1 MTNLG
6 VQLYS
11 VREELA
17 VDYAGIVERLAAA
30 GYTGVEP
37 AGNYGAS
44 VESAVQ
50 LFQRLGLAVPSLHVP
65 VLNAEGRSEVLGI
78 ARELNAKYVVC
89 AYIPPEEFATLAQV
103 ESYCAQLNDANAEV
117 QAAGLTLLYH
127 NHWWE
132 YENHDY
138 GIPLEVMLNLLDPTI
153 GIELDIYWAKVGG
166 ADPASALDALGS
178 RLKLLHA
185 KDGPATKDEPMLALG
200 EGVMN
205 YPSLLPHAAAAD
217 WKIVELD
224 RCATNMVEAL
234 EKSAAYMLKIM
245 G

>member
-1 MTNLG
+1 MAELG

-11 VREELA
+11 VREELIA
-17 VDYAGIVERLAAA
+17 DYVGTVERLASA
-30 GYTGVEP
+30 GYTGVEL

-50 LFQRLGLAVPSLHVP
+50 LFQRLGLAVPSIHAPILD
-65 VLNAEGRSEVLGI
+65 AAQRSEVIGI
-78 ARELNAKYVVC
+78 AVGLGAKYVVC
-89 AYIPPEEFATLAQV
+89 AYIPPDEFSTLSSV
-103 ESYCAQLNDANAEV
+103 ESYCAQLNEANVEV

-132 YENHDY
+132 YEAHDY
-138 GIPLEVMLNLLDPTI
+138 GIPLEVMLRLLDPSI

-166 ADPASALDALGS
+166 ADPVAALEALGS

-185 KDGPATKDEPMLALG
+185 KDGPATKDDPMLALG

-205 YPSLLPHAAAAD
+205 YPTLLPHATAAD
-217 WKIVELD
+217 WPIVELD
-224 RCATNMVEAL
+224 RCATNMLEAL
-234 EKSAAYMLKIM
+234 EKSAAYMLSIM
-245 G
+245 S